1 MIEARPF
8 EQLGHFE
15 TGWLNAKYHFSFANY
30 HDPSRMGVGP
40 LRVWNDDTVAPG
52 RGFDMH
58 GHRDMEI
65 ITYVR
70 EGAITHQD
78 HLGNEGRTEAGDVQ
92 VMSAGKGILHAEYNY
107 EDKPTTLFQIWILP
121 NQAQLKPHWET
132 RSFPRA
138 ERAGELV
145 PLASGR
151 SHQDALEI
159 HQDAALFGSLL
170 KSGQSLEVSLE
181 PARQAYLVL
190 ATGRVEVADAD
201 ASPETLK
208 ARDGAVITDTPRV
221 TVTAR
226 EDSELLLADLPVTQ

>member
-15 TGWLNAKYHFSFANY
+15 TGWLNANYHFSFANY

-52 RGFDMH
+52 QGFDMH

-70 EGAITHQD
+70 EGATTHQD
-78 HLGNEGRTEAGDVQ
+78 HLGNEGRTEAGEVQ

-107 EDKPTTLFQIWILP
+107 EDKPTSLFQIWILP
-121 NQAQLKPHWET
+121 SQTQLKPRWET

-138 ERAGELV
+138 ERAGGLV

-151 SHQDALEI
+151 SHKDALEI
-159 HQDAALFGSLL
+159 HQDATLFGSLL
-170 KSGQSLEVSLE
+170 KAGQSLEVSLE
-181 PARQAYLVL
+181 PERQAYLVL

-208 ARDGAVITDTPRV
+208 ARDGAVITDSRRV

-226 EDSELLLADLPVTQ
+226 EDSELLLADLPATQ